1 MRLQTVNYNK
11 LWKRQLLGVV
21 VQTLMAFYALFM
33 VWTGSLLSVL
43 SLLMFVPGLIKYGER
58 TWVLRSASDY
68 QRPIKKEEDEED
80 EDEDED
86 VPKAKFFKIDTM
98 NFKYHLEDYKI
109 KNMEGY
115 VVGVDRI
122 VEAQLPLDISG
133 CNICEP
139 LSQEDKLVAAF
150 GLLDTDK
157 LLFVDS
163 TLDTWDRDKSK
174 TVFRNMSFG
183 DAFEVIE
190 IELGLIYDWLYTKF
204 PFLYTRWGIGLL
216 FITFFLTCSELV
228 LFAVLIDKDKYSKVD
243 VSITF
248 ILLAVAIMLEI
259 YAVVLVLS
267 SDRFRVWLIMHSKTS
282 TIKALTSFPLAKG
295 PRWSNKLFQQS
306 LLSFMISKK
315 QKPLFS
321 CKFLSIIGLDMR
333 YRLRDCEVSKYLRKL
348 IFLYVKQKAEEATRT
363 GQVLFTAFPKS
374 QGGLQD
380 SNNGAVV
387 PGTSIREAFAY
398 NIVIWHIA
406 TEVWYFLL
414 DREHI
419 SRELCVYC
427 KSMKQLSRY
436 MMYLLLEHPS
446 MLSAEIR
453 IQVIMSQI
461 SFEEIIA
468 QVNDETDPAMEVK
481 IPTFLPGSEYFS
493 SGDNSNEPDEQIP
506 DVKIPEEFDDEFN
519 DIEASD
525 EQLPD
530 VKFPEEEFDDEYN
543 DIEASDEG
551 HSSLEMT
558 RPEADREEISQSASF
573 RIVSIE
579 DADMSTG
586 EAMDSDQEEI
596 TRKRKACSQLLRNC
610 SVLANRYS
618 NKSSIVFRKAMEIV
632 KTMNTLPQ
640 EKKWETIGY
649 AWLEMLVYAARKSK
663 VDEHAEQLRHGG
675 EFLTHVWL
683 LLAHFGLTDHFE
695 DTSGEEH
702 QIARLI
708 AK

>member
-1 MRLQTVNYNK
+1 MYLPFVSTLIYSNTMMRRKVMELSPSKLEELWTEWNIRAMVLLSLTIQLLLSFCGNCRKYSNNILSADSVTIYALGIISSNLIEAKDNDEVANSQLSVFWTPILLLHLGGPDTITAYAWEDNK

-86 VPKAKFFKIDTM
+86 VPRAKFFKIDTM

-174 TVFRNMSFG
+174 IVFRNMSFG

-204 PFLYTRWGIGLL
+204 PFLYTRWGIGLR
-216 FITFFLTCSELV
+216 FITFFLSCSELV

-506 DVKIPEEFDDEFN
+506 D
-519 DIEASD
+519 
-525 EQLPD
+525 
-530 VKFPEEEFDDEYN
+530 
-543 DIEASDEG
+543 
-551 HSSLEMT
+551 
-558 RPEADREEISQSASF
+558 
-573 RIVSIE
+573 
-579 DADMSTG
+579 
-586 EAMDSDQEEI
+586 
-596 TRKRKACSQLLRNC
+596 
-610 SVLANRYS
+610 
-618 NKSSIVFRKAMEIV
+618 
-632 KTMNTLPQ
+632 
-640 EKKWETIGY
+640 KKWETIGY